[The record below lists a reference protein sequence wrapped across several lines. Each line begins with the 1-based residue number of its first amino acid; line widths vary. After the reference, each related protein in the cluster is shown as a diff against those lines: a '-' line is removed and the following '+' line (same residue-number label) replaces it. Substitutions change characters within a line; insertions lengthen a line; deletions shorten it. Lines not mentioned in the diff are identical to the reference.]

1 MNAENPMSRLLPI
14 PAGRGGRKFDAPH
27 DLLPATLK
35 DSSESLDHLDR
46 DVRLSVFDF
55 LDIPRTQGREV
66 SQLCRLGDTSSHAKA
81 IDILTNKLSPFH
93 GPQLARNT
101 HQQYEL

>member
-1 MNAENPMSRLLPI
+1 MNTAIPRSRLLPI
-14 PAGRGGRKFDAPH
+14 PAGRRGRRFDASH

-35 DSSESLDHLDR
+35 DSSKSLDHLDR
-46 DVRLSVFDF
+46 DVRLSVLDF
-55 LDIPRTQGREV
+55 LDIPRTQGGEV
-66 SQLCRLGDTSSHAKA
+66 SQLCLGDTSSHAKA

-101 HQQYEL
+101 NQQYEL